1 MGAEE
6 IVPEKPVKEQIR
18 DQKRQVDRSKR
29 NLVREQKKLERE
41 KKKMLGEIKKMAMK
55 GQTAGAK
62 MLAKDIVRCTN
73 QIKKIDQ
80 FVGQLTAVSM
90 RITSCSTLNELGDA
104 MSSAAHAMT
113 TVSQKLDPKKV
124 QQLAKIVAKEDFKLD
139 MVSDMMGEAMDAV
152 GESMGN
158 EEEEEELYNQV
169 LQEAGVKLDGE
180 MVGAGNEA
188 LASQVKN
195 GPQMVGVGAGGSG
208 GAGGAGG
215 VGGAGG
221 AGGAV
226 GGDDDLD
233 AMLASLN
240 QK

>member
-6 IVPEKPVKEQIR
+6 IVPEKPVREQIR
-18 DQKRQVDRSKR
+18 DQKRAVDRSKR

-41 KKKMLGEIKKMAMK
+41 KKKMLQEIKKMATK

-62 MLAKDIVRCTN
+62 MLAKDIVRSTN
-73 QIKKIDQ
+73 QIKKIEQ

-104 MSSAAHAMT
+104 MNNAAKAMT
-113 TVSQKLDPKKV
+113 LVSNKLDPKKM
-124 QQLAKIVAKEDFKLD
+124 QQMAKIVAKEDFKLE
-139 MVSDMMGEAMDAV
+139 MISDMMGEAMDAV

-169 LQEAGVKLDGE
+169 LQEAGVKVEGD
-180 MVGAGNEA
+180 MVGPQKNS
-188 LASQVKN
+188 LASQVKT
-195 GPQMVGVGAGGSG
+195 GPQKQLAQVGEGG
-208 GAGGAGG
+208 GAGAE
-215 VGGAGG
+215 
-221 AGGAV
+221 

-233 AMLASLN
+233 AMLRSLN

>member
-6 IVPEKPVKEQIR
+6 IVPEKPVREQIR
-18 DQKRQVDRSKR
+18 EQKRQVDRSSR

-41 KKKMLGEIKKMAMK
+41 KKKMLVEIKKMATK

-80 FVGQLTAVSM
+80 FVGQLKAVSM

-104 MSSAAHAMT
+104 MSNAAKAMT
-113 TVSQKLDPKKV
+113 LVSNKLDPKKM

-139 MVSDMMGEAMDAV
+139 MVSDMMGESMDTL

-169 LQEAGVKLDGE
+169 LAEAGVKVEGE
-180 MVGAGNEA
+180 MVGPGKDA
-188 LASQVKN
+188 LASQVN
-195 GPQMVGVGAGGSG
+195 TGSQK
-208 GAGGAGG
+208 
-215 VGGAGG
+215 V
-221 AGGAV
+221 
-226 GGDDDLD
+226 
-233 AMLASLN
+233 LA
-240 QK
+240 